1 MCQPSPQSSSA
12 RVLPPQ
18 PPTGNPAMLSVV
30 RVVWVRSRPSR
41 QVMVAMAN
49 PVLPSVQFPQHP
61 RPSGLPGAR
70 AWIGKGESSPPFQ
83 PGTHVFSPRLKVTD
97 RSRASDGPWLPTTRY
112 CCARSALW
120 WNVAKWAKGAACRRA
135 PRAPQ
140 RPQADSQGDSDHNT
154 RWAGAD
160 PRQDLW
166 CHGLS
171 IADQRDEWVEVVS
184 VPRLVDARP
193 HGRPGG

>member
-1 MCQPSPQSSSA
+1 MRQPSPRSSSA

-30 RVVWVRSRPSR
+30 RVVWVLRRPSR

-83 PGTHVFSPRLKVTD
+83 PGTHVFPPRLKVTD

-135 PRAPQ
+135 LRERHSVHRLTARATAAITLAGRAPIQ
-140 RPQADSQGDSDHNT
+140 DRTSGVMDSASLISGMNGW
-154 RWAGAD
+154 R
-160 PRQDLW
+160 
-166 CHGLS
+166 LS
-171 IADQRDEWVEVVS
+171 ACRAW
-184 VPRLVDARP
+184 
-193 HGRPGG
+193 